1 MTNENETTTTR
12 DIITT
17 IDPEN
22 QTMIIKFSNGKE
34 IVVDVPLLSLKIR
47 AMAMMHGLKQKL
59 VDAAAISRNPDTGR
73 TADIDDKYNAVKEVY
88 DRLISG
94 EWNKK
99 RGEGAEPRGGLLFAA
114 LCRLYPAK
122 SPDVLR
128 EWLGKQDKKT
138 QAQLRANPKIAAIID
153 EIRAEG
159 AGNINTDEL
168 LSELEG

>member
-1 MTNENETTTTR
+1 MTNTNETTTTR
-12 DIITT
+12 DITTT
-17 IDPEN
+17 IDAEN
-22 QTMIIKFSNGKE
+22 QALTIKFAHGLQIE
-34 IVVDVPLLSLKIR
+34 VDVNKLAYDIR
-47 AMAMMHGLKQKL
+47 IMATLHGLKQKL
-59 VDAAAISRNPDTGR
+59 VDAAAISRNPETGR
-73 TADIDDKYNAVKEVY
+73 TANIEDKYNAVKEVY

-99 RGEGAEPRGGLLFAA
+99 RGEGTEPRGGLLFAA
-114 LCRLYPAK
+114 LCRLYPTK

-138 QAQLRANPKIAAIID
+138 QAQLRANPKIATIID

-159 AGNINTDEL
+159 AGNIDTDEL